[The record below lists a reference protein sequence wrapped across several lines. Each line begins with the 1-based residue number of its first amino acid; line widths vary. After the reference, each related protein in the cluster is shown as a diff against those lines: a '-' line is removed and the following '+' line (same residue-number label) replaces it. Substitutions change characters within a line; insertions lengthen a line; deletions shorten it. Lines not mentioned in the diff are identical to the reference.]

1 MAGTDLYPVAG
12 LKIYIGGTKATQV
25 ADFVAADFSAV
36 TWVEIDGWSQM
47 GAIGDAA
54 QTITTSLINR
64 GRDVKQKGTR
74 NAGSMQNV
82 FAKIAADAGQL
93 ALIAAEKTS
102 SNYAFKIEFDDAATS
117 PAMYDVLRRNGKCQV
132 RPYHVGC
139 SMSTSESARIE
150 PMMFANLLRICAER
164 STMPLPAWT
173 GVVFVKM
180 HKFMRHGPNQRV
192 SMADRG

>member
-74 NAGSMQNV
+74 NAVSMQNV

-117 PAMYDVLRRNGKCQV
+117 PASPTPQPSKIYF
-132 RPYHVGC
+132 VGLVT
-139 SMSTSESARIE
+139 SAQQAGGSANTVQNINSTIE
-150 PMMFANLLRICAER
+150 INSNLVSVA
-164 STMPLPAWT
+164 
-173 GVVFVKM
+173 
-180 HKFMRHGPNQRV
+180 PNP
-192 SMADRG
+192 